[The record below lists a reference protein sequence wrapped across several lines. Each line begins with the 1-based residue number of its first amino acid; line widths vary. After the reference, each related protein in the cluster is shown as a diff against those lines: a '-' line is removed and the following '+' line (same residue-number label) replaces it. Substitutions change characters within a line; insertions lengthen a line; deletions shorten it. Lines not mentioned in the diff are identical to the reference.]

1 MTWPKTYSAG
11 CLSGSSSQLLFNDGQ
26 MIWVDVL
33 RKPYLAQNGASNAM
47 MVR

>member
-1 MTWPKTYSAG
+1 
-11 CLSGSSSQLLFNDGQ
+11 

-33 RKPYLAQNGASNAM
+33 RNPYLAQNGASNAMMVIWVDVLRNPYLAQNGASNAM